1 MANVK
6 ITPEYLDKMYKK
18 YQEAYYETENRGILM
33 KPMMSKS
40 LFTLTLQDVKEGKY
54 AKRSKN
60 PEKELELQKKNPIR
74 FITNRYSRAT
84 TVKQVSYFMDV
95 EKAIRADPIGAKR
108 LEAEFNK
115 DVLIRSVSGKM
126 KNPNFI
132 RQKLNT
138 DEAFRDAYI
147 KALNRVKKPGTEK
160 ERTYMLPDGTVKYE
174 QGEASGLTEWLLPD
188 TDPKTWDN

>member
-6 ITPEYLDKMYKK
+6 ITPEYRDKMYRK
-18 YQEAYYETENRGILM
+18 YQEKYFELEDRGILM
-33 KPMMSKS
+33 KPIMSKA

-54 AKRSKN
+54 AQRSKN

-95 EKAIRADPIGAKR
+95 EKAIKADPIGAKR
-108 LEAEFNK
+108 LEAEFKK
-115 DVLIRSVSGKM
+115 DVLIRSVSDKM

-174 QGEASGLTEWLLPD
+174 KGEASGLTEWLVPD
-188 TDPKTWDN
+188 TDPKKWDN

>member
-6 ITPEYLDKMYKK
+6 ITPEYRDKMYQR
-18 YQEAYYETENRGILM
+18 YQEKYYETENRGILM
-33 KPMMSKS
+33 KPMMSKA

-54 AKRSKN
+54 ARSD
-60 PEKELELQKKNPIR
+60 KEFELQKKNPVR

-95 EKAIRADPIGAKR
+95 EKTIKSDPIGAKR

-115 DVLIRSVSGKM
+115 DVLLRAVSGKM
-126 KNPNFI
+126 KNQNFI

-138 DEAFRDAYI
+138 DEAFKDAYI

-160 ERTYMLPDGTVKYE
+160 ERTYMLPDGTVKYTN
-174 QGEASGLTEWLLPD
+174 GEVSGVAEWLEPD
-188 TDPKTWDN
+188 TDPKKWNK

>member
-6 ITPEYLDKMYKK
+6 ITPEYRDKMYRK
-18 YQEAYYETENRGILM
+18 YQEKYFETENRGVLM
-33 KPMMSKS
+33 KPMMSKA
-40 LFTLTLQDVKEGKY
+40 LFALTLQDVKEGKY
-54 AKRSKN
+54 ARSA
-60 PEKELELQKKNPIR
+60 KELELQKKNPIR

-95 EKAIRADPIGAKR
+95 EKAIKADPIGAKR

-115 DVLIRSVSGKM
+115 DVLIRAVSGKM

-174 QGEASGLTEWLLPD
+174 KGEASGLTEWLVPD
-188 TDPKTWDN
+188 TDPKKWDN